1 MNTLEQALKSLPA
14 ADRAR
19 FEALAPY
26 VGSASQSAADRAW
39 LHEVADRHPALA
51 DELLYQAGLRQLVQN
66 QARFAQV
73 PDDVGLSRAL
83 TQIRALPKATAAERT
98 APTGRRTSWWDTL
111 TGWLQPSPA
120 WAMAVAVAL
129 IPASFLIGRET
140 APTPYADVR
149 GTAPGLFDGP
159 LLRVSFQPQTPE
171 QAMRE
176 VLIAQGALGVGP
188 TRLGDWYLKVAP
200 ERVEAVREALG
211 KQPAVATVDV
221 VPSLPSEL
229 VDQP

>member
-1 MNTLEQALKSLPA
+1 MNALEQTLNALPA

-26 VGSASQSAADRAW
+26 VGSASQSAVDRAW
-39 LHEVADRHPALA
+39 LHSLAERHPALA
-51 DELLYQAGLRQLVQN
+51 DELLYQAGLRQLVQS

-73 PDDVGLSRAL
+73 PDDVGLDRAL
-83 TQIRALPKATAAERT
+83 TQIRALHKPAAGHP
-98 APTGRRTSWWDTL
+98 APTDRQASWWDTL

-129 IPASFLIGRET
+129 IPASFLVGRET
-140 APTPYADVR
+140 APPPYADVR

-171 QAMRE
+171 QTMRE

-200 ERVEAVREALG
+200 ERVEAVRDALG

-221 VPSLPSEL
+221 APSLPSEL